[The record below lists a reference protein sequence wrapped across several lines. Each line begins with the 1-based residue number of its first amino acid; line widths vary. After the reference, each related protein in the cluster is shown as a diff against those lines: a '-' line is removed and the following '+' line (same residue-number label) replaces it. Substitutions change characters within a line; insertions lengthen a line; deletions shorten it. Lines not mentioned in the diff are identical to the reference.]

1 VWVVKIGGS
10 LSESD
15 DLSAWLDVLAV
26 HGRGQVVIVPGG
38 GPFADQVRRSQAR
51 WGFDDVAAHHMA
63 LLAMEQYGRMLAGI
77 RPEFKC
83 ASTLAEIRQAL
94 SDGYVPVWLPSQ
106 LAGCAQ
112 DIPASWDITSDS
124 LAAWLANALAAECL
138 TLVKSVQPT
147 ESVVLATAL
156 AECGLVDPL
165 FPVLTAHARYEIRL
179 MGKDQYPLMRMALL
193 TGEFRGTK
201 VDTVAAVRGVNAIDP
216 VWV

>member
-1 VWVVKIGGS
+1 MWVVKIGGS

-26 HGRGQVVIVPGG
+26 LGRGQVVIVPGG

-83 ASTLAEIRQAL
+83 TPTLAEIRQAL
-94 SDGYVPVWLPSQ
+94 SDRHVPVWLPSQ

-112 DIPASWDITSDS
+112 DVPASWDLTSDS

-138 TLVKSVQPT
+138 ILLKSVQPT
-147 ESVVLATAL
+147 ESVVSAAAL
-156 AECGLVDPL
+156 ADCGLVDPL
-165 FPVLTAHARYEIRL
+165 FPAFTSHARYEIRL
-179 MGKDQYPLMRMALL
+179 MGKDQHPLMRVALL
-193 TGEFRGTK
+193 TGELRGTE
-201 VDTVAAVRGVNAIDP
+201 VATIATRCGVRMQ
-216 VWV
+216 